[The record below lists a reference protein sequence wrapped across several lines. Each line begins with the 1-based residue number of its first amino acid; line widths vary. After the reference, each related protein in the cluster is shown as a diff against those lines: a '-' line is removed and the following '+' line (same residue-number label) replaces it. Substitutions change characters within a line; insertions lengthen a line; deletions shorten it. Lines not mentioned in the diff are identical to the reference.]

1 MGGVIG
7 QATVAMFVRVE
18 LRDLCGREA
27 EPEKCRC
34 GFEGFARSGI
44 DAKGACVCTITNSV
58 LDMNGFMNICWTDS
72 RSMFLS
78 MS

>member
-34 GFEGFARSGI
+34 GFEGHYLVIKSG
-44 DAKGACVCTITNSV
+44 TILRFVSTPPH
-58 LDMNGFMNICWTDS
+58 
-72 RSMFLS
+72 
-78 MS
+78 

>member
-34 GFEGFARSGI
+34 GFEGHYLVIKSGTI
-44 DAKGACVCTITNSV
+44 LRFVSTLSIVDCDAVPILNWPAIILLRT
-58 LDMNGFMNICWTDS
+58 
-72 RSMFLS
+72 
-78 MS
+78 